1 LLASSTGSFNAVVT
15 MNFRPALLA
24 ILTIPVFL
32 AAGCRA
38 PDPAA
43 KFIAKMDR
51 GPAAERPPDWERT
64 KRLMARPA
72 PKAGQPA
79 PDFSLRTLD
88 GSQVITRS
96 CYQAGRPLVL
106 IFGSFT

>member
-1 LLASSTGSFNAVVT
+1 
-15 MNFRPALLA
+15 MNIRPAQLA
-24 ILTIPVFL
+24 IVMIPFFI

-43 KFIAKMDR
+43 KFIAQMDR
-51 GPAAERPPDWERT
+51 APAAERPPDWERT
-64 KRLMARPA
+64 KRLMVRPA

-88 GSQVITRS
+88 GSRVITRS
-96 CYQAGRPLVL
+96 RYQAGRPLVL